1 MKEYWVI
8 LRELREDRDLKQ
20 AAVASAL
27 GISQQVYSRYETG
40 VNEMPIHH
48 LKALC
53 QYYQVSADYILGLSP
68 VQKINSDGPDPRQ
81 RPDCKRLDNR

>member
-27 GISQQVYSRYETG
+27 EISQQTYSRYETG

-48 LKALC
+48 LKKLC
-53 QYYQVSADYILGLSP
+53 QFYQVSADYILGLSP
-68 VQKINSDGPDPRQ
+68 VQTIHSDGPDPRQ
-81 RPDCKRLDNR
+81 RPESRRL